1 MYVYLQIRV
10 IFNLWPSLYS
20 FTKSE
25 SHHQSFLQT
34 QGMKTSLI
42 LVLLLVSLSQA
53 LPVKLKI
60 DSDDADDDFIEAS
73 EIGNF
78 HMLPFLRAVMSSEEL
93 QWEVMRNWLMDK
105 GILKL
110 KKPKKKLRRIRL
122 FWFIKTK
129 TNWIIDHWNA
139 HRRLEIKYL
148 INSRCLNPKWFS
160 QFLKKVHSSF
170 WSKIKKKMAS
180 EFVWRSF

>member
-122 FWFIKTK
+122 FWFIKPK
-129 TNWIIDHWNA
+129 TNWIIDHWIA

-160 QFLKKVHSSF
+160 QFLKKVHSSVF
-170 WSKIKKKMAS
+170 TQNPKK
-180 EFVWRSF
+180 WP

>member
-25 SHHQSFLQT
+25 NHHQSFLQT

-122 FWFIKTK
+122 FWFIKSK
-129 TNWIIDHWNA
+129 TCWIKITEKRTSD
-139 HRRLEIKYL
+139 
-148 INSRCLNPKWFS
+148 
-160 QFLKKVHSSF
+160 LK
-170 WSKIKKKMAS
+170 
-180 EFVWRSF
+180 

>member
-122 FWFIKTK
+122 FWFIKSK
-129 TNWIIDHWNA
+129 TNWIIDHWIA
-139 HRRLEIKYL
+139 HLRLEIKYL
-148 INSRCLNPKWFS
+148 IQHSFQFSISSHFQTDWENPDFFFS
-160 QFLKKVHSSF
+160 
-170 WSKIKKKMAS
+170 IC
-180 EFVWRSF
+180 